1 MTGGSVND
9 TPQVLV
15 PLAGNRSP
23 LREIALLFLKLGTTA
38 FGGPAAHIAMMD
50 GEVVRRRHW
59 LSEQEFL
66 DYLSAVNFIPGPNS
80 TEMAIHIGHR
90 RGGWPGLIVAG
101 TCFIVPAA
109 ILVGILAWAYVRW
122 GALPQA
128 AGLLYGVKPVVI
140 AVVLQA
146 LWKLGRSAV
155 KTKWL
160 AMVAIPAIALAA
172 VGVNELLVLVIGGM
186 LGMAAH
192 LSDLRQRRSLLG
204 AAGLKPAFSAAAVIA
219 TGTSVGLW
227 PIFLIFAKIGSV
239 LFGSGYVLLAF
250 LRADLVERY
259 HWLTQ
264 QQLLDA
270 VAVGQVTPGPVFTTA
285 TFVGYILHG
294 PSGAVA
300 ATVGIFLPA
309 FLFVAVS
316 APLLPRLRASR
327 TAGAILDGINVASLA
342 LMALV
347 TWQLAR
353 SAFVDWFTLLLGI
366 ASAVAL
372 IRYRHINS
380 AWLVLAAGVL
390 GVAKHGFF

>member
-1 MTGGSVND
+1 MSDNV
-9 TPQVLV
+9 V
-15 PLAGNRSP
+15 PVRETHSP
-23 LREIALLFLKLGTTA
+23 LGEIALLFLKLGTIA

-50 GEVVRRRHW
+50 EEVVRRRHW
-59 LSEQEFL
+59 LTEQEFL

-90 RGGWPGLIVAG
+90 RAGWPGLIVAG
-101 TCFIVPAA
+101 TCFIFPAS
-109 ILVGILAWAYVRW
+109 ILVGVLAWAYVRW

-128 AGLLYGVKPVVI
+128 ASLLYGVKPVVI

-155 KTKWL
+155 KTAWL
-160 AMVAIPAIALAA
+160 AVVAVLAIGLAA
-172 VGVNELLVLVIGGM
+172 VGVDELLVLAIGGV
-186 LGMAAH
+186 LALATH
-192 LSDLRQRRSLLG
+192 LSGMRQRRALLAAPVFSTG
-204 AAGLKPAFSAAAVIA
+204 AAVMA
-219 TGTSVGLW
+219 TGAAVGLW

-300 ATVGIFLPA
+300 ATLGIFLPA

-316 APLLPRLRASR
+316 APLLPRLRASH

-353 SAFVDWFTLLLGI
+353 SAIVDWFTLLLGV
-366 ASAVAL
+366 ASAVL
-372 IRYRHINS
+372 LMRCRQLNS
-380 AWLVLAAGVL
+380 VWLVLAAGLL
-390 GVAKHGFF
+390 GIARHGLL

>member
-1 MTGGSVND
+1 MSYNVVPVRD
-9 TPQVLV
+9 T
-15 PLAGNRSP
+15 RSP
-23 LREIALLFLKLGTTA
+23 LSEIALLFLKLGTTA

-50 GEVVRRRHW
+50 EEVVRRRHW

-109 ILVGILAWAYVRW
+109 LLVGILAWAYVRW
-122 GALPQA
+122 GTLPQA

-160 AMVAIPAIALAA
+160 AMVAVLSAALAA
-172 VGVNELLVLVIGGM
+172 IGMNELLVLVIGGV
-186 LGMAAH
+186 LGLAVR
-192 LSDLRQRRSLLG
+192 LREVGQQRSLLM
-204 AAGLKPAFSAAAVIA
+204 APVLKPAFSAGTIIA
-219 TGTSVGLW
+219 TGSSVGLW

-327 TAGAILDGINVASLA
+327 TAGAVLDGINVASLA

-347 TWQLAR
+347 TWQLAQ
-353 SAFVDWFTLLLGI
+353 SAFVDWFALLIGL
-366 ASAVAL
+366 ASAVVL
-372 IRYRHINS
+372 LRYRHINS
-380 AWLVLAAGVL
+380 AWLVLAAGGL
-390 GVAKHGFF
+390 GIAKHGFF

>member
-1 MTGGSVND
+1 MPDNVVPVRD
-9 TPQVLV
+9 T
-15 PLAGNRSP
+15 RSP
-23 LREIALLFLKLGTTA
+23 LPEIALLFLKLGTTA

-50 GEVVRRRHW
+50 EEVVRRRHW
-59 LSEQEFL
+59 LTEQEFL

-90 RGGWPGLIVAG
+90 RAGWPGLIVAG

-128 AGLLYGVKPVVI
+128 EGLLYGVKPVVI

-146 LWKLGRSAV
+146 LWKLGCSAV

-160 AMVAIPAIALAA
+160 AV
-172 VGVNELLVLVIGGM
+172 VGVVAFTATAAGLNELLVLVFGGL
-186 LGMAAH
+186 LGLAAR
-192 LSDLRQRRSLLG
+192 LKDLRGQRTLLV
-204 AAGLKPAFSAAAVIA
+204 APALKPAFSAAAVIA
-219 TGTSVGLW
+219 TGASVGLW

-294 PSGAVA
+294 PSGALV

-316 APLLPRLRASR
+316 APLMPRLRASR

-342 LMALV
+342 LMAFV

-353 SAFVDWFTLLLGI
+353 TALVDWFTLLLGI
-366 ASAVAL
+366 VSAVAL
-372 IRYRHINS
+372 IRYRRLNS
-380 AWLVLAAGVL
+380 AWLVIAAGLL
-390 GVAKHGFF
+390 GIAKHGYFW

>member
-1 MTGGSVND
+1 MS
-9 TPQVLV
+9 
-15 PLAGNRSP
+15 RSP
-23 LREIALLFLKLGTTA
+23 ATDTTPLSEIALLFLKLGTTA

-50 GEVVRRRHW
+50 EEVVRRRKW

-90 RGGWPGLIVAG
+90 RAGWRGLIVAG
-101 TCFIVPAA
+101 SCFIFPAA

-128 AGLLYGVKPVVI
+128 ASLLYGVKPVVI

-155 KTKWL
+155 KTVWL
-160 AMVAIPAIALAA
+160 AVVAIFSLALAA
-172 VGVNELLVLVIGGM
+172 AGVNELLVLVIGGALGLAVIWTGRRGKRTALLA
-186 LGMAAH
+186 LGM
-192 LSDLRQRRSLLG
+192 
-204 AAGLKPAFSAAAVIA
+204 KPVLSAAALVAAGASI
-219 TGTSVGLW
+219 GLW

-294 PSGAVA
+294 LSGAIVA
-300 ATVGIFLPA
+300 TFGIFLPA
-309 FLFVAVS
+309 FVFVAIS
-316 APLLPRLRASR
+316 APLLPKLRASR

-353 SAFVDWFTLLLGI
+353 SALVDWFTLSLGL
-366 ASAVAL
+366 ASVVVL
-372 IRYRHINS
+372 IRFRGINS
-380 AWLVLAAGVL
+380 AWLVLAAGLL
-390 GVAKHGFF
+390 GIAKHGF

>member
-1 MTGGSVND
+1 MSRGPAAD
-9 TPQVLV
+9 TATTSL
-15 PLAGNRSP
+15 S
-23 LREIALLFLKLGTTA
+23 EIALLFLKLGTTA

-50 GEVVRRRHW
+50 EEVVRRRRW

-90 RGGWPGLIVAG
+90 RAGWAGLMVAG
-101 TCFIVPAA
+101 ACFILPAA
-109 ILVGILAWAYVRW
+109 ILVGVLAWAYVRW

-155 KTKWL
+155 KTVWL
-160 AMVAIPAIALAA
+160 MAVAIASLVLAA
-172 VGVNELLVLVIGGM
+172 VGVNELLVLVIGGV
-186 LGMAAH
+186 LGLVAIWTR
-192 LSDLRQRRSLLG
+192 LRRQPALLF
-204 AAGLKPAFSAAAVIA
+204 APEVKPALSAAAITAVGA
-219 TGTSVGLW
+219 SVGLW

-259 HWLTQ
+259 HRLTQ

-270 VAVGQVTPGPVFTTA
+270 VAVGQITPGPVFTTA
-285 TFVGYILHG
+285 TFIGYVLHG
-294 PSGAVA
+294 TSGAIA
-300 ATVGIFLPA
+300 ATLGIFLPA
-309 FLFVAVS
+309 FFFVSIS
-316 APLLPRLRASR
+316 APLLPKLRASR
-327 TAGAILDGINVASLA
+327 TAAAILDGINVASLA

-353 SAFVDWFTLLLGI
+353 AACVDWFTLLLGV

-372 IRYRHINS
+372 IRYRGLNS

-390 GVAKHGFF
+390 GIAKCGFS

>member
-1 MTGGSVND
+1 MSDNV
-9 TPQVLV
+9 V
-15 PLAGNRSP
+15 PARDSRSSLP
-23 LREIALLFLKLGTTA
+23 EIARLFLKLGTTA
-38 FGGPAAHIAMMD
+38 FGGPAAHIAMMNE
-50 GEVVRRRHW
+50 EVVRRRHW
-59 LSEQEFL
+59 LTEQEFL

-90 RGGWPGLIVAG
+90 RAGWPGLLVAG

-128 AGLLYGVKPVVI
+128 ASLLYGVKPVVI

-160 AMVAIPAIALAA
+160 AVVAILSVGLAA
-172 VGVNELLVLVIGGM
+172 VGMNELLVLVIGGV
-186 LGMAAH
+186 LG
-192 LSDLRQRRSLLG
+192 LSVGWSELRQRTWLLG
-204 AAGLKPAFSAAAVIA
+204 APTFKLSLSAAGVIA
-219 TGTSVGLW
+219 AGASVGLW

-250 LRADLVERY
+250 MRADLVERY

-285 TFVGYILHG
+285 TFVGYLLHG
-294 PSGAVA
+294 PSGAIA

-309 FLFVAVS
+309 FLFVALS
-316 APLLPRLRASR
+316 APLLPRLRASH
-327 TAGAILDGINVASLA
+327 TAGAVLDGINVASLA

-353 SAFVDWFTLLLGI
+353 AAFVDWFTLLLGI

-390 GVAKHGFF
+390 GIAKNRFF

>member
-1 MTGGSVND
+1 M
-9 TPQVLV
+9 
-15 PLAGNRSP
+15 
-23 LREIALLFLKLGTTA
+23 
-38 FGGPAAHIAMMD
+38 
-50 GEVVRRRHW
+50 
-59 LSEQEFL
+59 
-66 DYLSAVNFIPGPNS
+66 
-80 TEMAIHIGHR
+80 
-90 RGGWPGLIVAG
+90 
-101 TCFIVPAA
+101 
-109 ILVGILAWAYVRW
+109 
-122 GALPQA
+122 
-128 AGLLYGVKPVVI
+128 
-140 AVVLQA
+140 
-146 LWKLGRSAV
+146 
-155 KTKWL
+155 
-160 AMVAIPAIALAA
+160 
-172 VGVNELLVLVIGGM
+172 
-186 LGMAAH
+186 
-192 LSDLRQRRSLLG
+192 
-204 AAGLKPAFSAAAVIA
+204 
-219 TGTSVGLW
+219 W

-285 TFVGYILHG
+285 TFVGYLLHG
-294 PSGAVA
+294 PSGAIA

-309 FLFVAVS
+309 FLFVALS

-353 SAFVDWFTLLLGI
+353 AAFVDWFTLLLGI

-380 AWLVLAAGVL
+380 AWLVLAAGML
-390 GVAKHGFF
+390 GIAKRGFF

>member
-1 MTGGSVND
+1 MTSIPDNV
-9 TPQVLV
+9 V
-15 PLAGNRSP
+15 PVRETHSRLT
-23 LREIALLFLKLGTTA
+23 EIALLFLKLGTTA

-50 GEVVRRRHW
+50 EEVVHRRRW
-59 LSEQEFL
+59 LTEQEFL

-90 RGGWPGLIVAG
+90 RAGWPGLIVAG
-101 TCFIVPAA
+101 TCFIVPAV
-109 ILVGILAWAYVRW
+109 ILVGVLAWAYVRW
-122 GALPQA
+122 GALPEA

-160 AMVAIPAIALAA
+160 AVVTVLAVVLAA
-172 VGVNELLVLVIGGM
+172 VGVNELLVLVIGGVLA
-186 LGMAAH
+186 LGARM
-192 LSDLRQRRSLLG
+192 SDLRRERILL
-204 AAGLKPAFSAAAVIA
+204 AAPAFSAGAVILA
-219 TGTSVGLW
+219 TGASVGLW
-227 PIFLIFAKIGSV
+227 PIFLVFATIGSV

-285 TFVGYILHG
+285 TFIGYIVHG
-294 PSGAVA
+294 PSGALA

-316 APLLPRLRASR
+316 APLMPRLRRSR

-353 SAFVDWFTLLLGI
+353 SAIVDWFTLLLGV
-366 ASAVAL
+366 ASLVL
-372 IRYRHINS
+372 VMRYRQFNS
-380 AWLVLAAGVL
+380 AWLVLAAGLL
-390 GVAKHGFF
+390 GIAKHGLF

>member
-1 MTGGSVND
+1 MSDNV
-9 TPQVLV
+9 V
-15 PLAGNRSP
+15 PVRETHSP
-23 LREIALLFLKLGTTA
+23 LGEIALLFLKLGTTA

-50 GEVVRRRHW
+50 EEVVRRRHW
-59 LSEQEFL
+59 LTEQEFL

-90 RGGWPGLIVAG
+90 RAGWPGLIVAG
-101 TCFIVPAA
+101 TCFIFPAS
-109 ILVGILAWAYVRW
+109 ILVGVLAWAYVRW

-128 AGLLYGVKPVVI
+128 ASLLYGVKPVVI

-155 KTKWL
+155 KTAWL
-160 AMVAIPAIALAA
+160 AVVAVLAIGLAA
-172 VGVNELLVLVIGGM
+172 VGVDELLVLAIGGV
-186 LGMAAH
+186 LALATH
-192 LSDLRQRRSLLG
+192 LSGMRQRRALLAAPVFSTG
-204 AAGLKPAFSAAAVIA
+204 AAVMA
-219 TGTSVGLW
+219 TGAAVGLW

-300 ATVGIFLPA
+300 ATLGIFLPA

-316 APLLPRLRASR
+316 APLLPRLRASH

-353 SAFVDWFTLLLGI
+353 SAIVDWFTLLLGV
-366 ASAVAL
+366 ASAVL
-372 IRYRHINS
+372 LMRYRQLNS
-380 AWLVLAAGVL
+380 VWLVLAAGLL
-390 GVAKHGFF
+390 GIARHGLL